1 MSHKEDVM
9 KSRIF
14 VVLVLSGLFLSQG
27 AAAQDESELNTLD
40 DKFRHLVATK
50 MPGWKHKR
58 VAPMMHSANVRIQV
72 WSFPNRAV
80 KISIVPYK
88 SAQEAGEVLRGFIKY
103 ESQKEELKG
112 LGDEAYGWGYGR
124 SNVVFTR
131 GKSIVYV
138 STYAEVDSE
147 PEARSL
153 SQAEKG
159 EREKSEMRRLSREF
173 AKHMVSAIDL
183 P

>member
-1 MSHKEDVM
+1 M
-9 KSRIF
+9 
-14 VVLVLSGLFLSQG
+14 
-27 AAAQDESELNTLD
+27 
-40 DKFRHLVATK
+40 
-50 MPGWKHKR
+50 
-58 VAPMMHSANVRIQV
+58 
-72 WSFPNRAV
+72 
-80 KISIVPYK
+80 
-88 SAQEAGEVLRGFIKY
+88 
-103 ESQKEELKG
+103 KG
-112 LGDEAYGWGYGR
+112 LGDEAYGWGYGM